1 MNTESYLEQIAL
13 LIQHLPP
20 EDLDRSLAFYAES
33 IADRMEEG
41 MSEEEAVASM
51 DPPEVAAR
59 AILMETP
66 LPKLVKARVRQ
77 KRMGALEIVL
87 LVLGFPLWFPLLLTA
102 LVLELS
108 LYIVVWALL
117 ISLWAV
123 ELSVAVSVLGALGM
137 AVAYFL
143 RGRVLAGIAMLG
155 AGLVCA
161 GIAVFLFYGCV
172 AASKGLLSLTKK
184 AALAIKTKFLRKENE
199 R

>member
-59 AILMETP
+59 AILMDTP

-77 KRMGALEIVL
+77 RRMGALEIIL
-87 LVLGFPLWFPLLLTA
+87 LVLGFPLWFPLLLTV

-108 LYIVVWALL
+108 LYIVVWALV
-117 ISLWAV
+117 ISLAAV
-123 ELSVAVSVLGALGM
+123 VLSLGLSSLALLAAAFYSVFRGGIPMAMLCLGAAL
-137 AVAYFL
+137 
-143 RGRVLAGIAMLG
+143 VLAGLTVLFGFVTVWAGRLALRLGKAMVR
-155 AGLVCA
+155 GLK
-161 GIAVFLFYGCV
+161 
-172 AASKGLLSLTKK
+172 SLL
-184 AALAIKTKFLRKENE
+184 IRKEDKA
-199 R
+199 